1 MGDIVKY
8 NIIEEEI
15 LTLYTEGYDREAIAH
30 KLDIPVKVVN
40 RVFSKPDVKKKIEEI
55 VETRELLLREKH
67 TKILDELTDE
77 MIKKA
82 DGDVTKLIG
91 KGRDILDVI
100 ALADKINKEQEK
112 KRLGTSDQNVF
123 VNILQQLTKDDD
135 DDE

>member
-1 MGDIVKY
+1 MSKITKY

-100 ALADKINKEQEK
+100 ALTDKINKEQER
-112 KRLGTSDQNVF
+112 KRLGTSEQNVF
-123 VNILQQLTKDDD
+123 INILQQLTGD